1 MINKIKKIII
11 LGGGSAGWMTA
22 AALGKVLKNRYCE
35 IQLIESDEIGT
46 VGVGEAT
53 IPQIML
59 YNDLIGL
66 DENEFMRRTQATFKL
81 GIEFVNWS
89 EIGSRYYH
97 AFGDVGKNMEGIQ
110 FYHYWL
116 KMRALGKAAPLD
128 EYTLSSLA
136 CNEQRFMRSIDA
148 GNSPL
153 SNIAYAF
160 HFDAGLFALYL
171 RELAQGW
178 GVQRTEGKVAQ
189 VYQHDNGFIK
199 GVQLADGS
207 MHEADFFIDCSGFH
221 GVLIEQALQTGYDDW
236 SHWLPC
242 DRAIA
247 VPCESAGEPWPFT
260 RATAHSAGWQ
270 WRIPLQHRI
279 GNGHVFS
286 SKFMSSDEATS
297 ILLQNLDGAALAEPR
312 ELRFVTGKRKK
323 FWKNNVLAVGLSG
336 GFMEPLESTSLHLIQ
351 ATIAKMFSFF
361 PQQGFSQAD
370 IDEFNRQMDFD
381 YERIRDFLIL
391 HYHATQRNDSPF
403 WQYCRTMAVPAELT
417 QKLQQFRASGRIF
430 RHNNEMFSDLSWFE
444 VMYGQGIVPDG
455 YHPLVDMFSEQELQ
469 GRLDSIRQVIRKS
482 VDYMPSHQQFI
493 NEHCKAGPS

>member
-35 IQLIESDEIGT
+35 IQLIESDDIGT

-89 EIGSRYYH
+89 EMGSRYYH
-97 AFGDVGKNMEGIQ
+97 AFGEVGKNMEGIQ

-148 GNSPL
+148 GHSPL

-160 HFDAGLFALYL
+160 HFDAGLFARYL
-171 RELAQGW
+171 RELAEGW
-178 GVQRTEGKVAQ
+178 GVRRTEGQ
-189 VYQHDNGFIK
+189 VEQVLQHDNGFVR
-199 GVQLADGS
+199 GLQLTDGTV
-207 MHEADFFIDCSGFH
+207 HDADFFIDCSGFR
-221 GVLIEQALQTGYDDW
+221 GVLIEQALKTGYDDW

-247 VPCESAGEPWPFT
+247 VPCASAGEPLPYT
-260 RATAHSAGWQ
+260 HVRLHTAPA
-270 WRIPLQHRI
+270 
-279 GNGHVFS
+279 GNGAFHCSTASAMAMCFP
-286 SKFMSSDEATS
+286 A
-297 ILLQNLDGAALAEPR
+297 NLCRRMKPPR
-312 ELRFVTGKRKK
+312 FCCKISMVPRWLSRVRSVLSRGNGNSFGKTMYWRLGCPV
-323 FWKNNVLAVGLSG
+323 VLWNHWSRPVC
-336 GFMEPLESTSLHLIQ
+336 I
-351 ATIAKMFSFF
+351 
-361 PQQGFSQAD
+361 
-370 IDEFNRQMDFD
+370 
-381 YERIRDFLIL
+381 
-391 HYHATQRNDSPF
+391 
-403 WQYCRTMAVPAELT
+403 
-417 QKLQQFRASGRIF
+417 
-430 RHNNEMFSDLSWFE
+430 
-444 VMYGQGIVPDG
+444 
-455 YHPLVDMFSEQELQ
+455 
-469 GRLDSIRQVIRKS
+469 
-482 VDYMPSHQQFI
+482 
-493 NEHCKAGPS
+493 